1 MWRVDVAASHGLI
14 VPLYLRAAMTAATTA
29 GGMSHSAPR
38 LRGVRA
44 TTVCRERGECAEPNG
59 SVPVHSHVH
68 SSPNM
73 NSTTIDDARRYIPR
87 ASAMN
92 GMSGRSDVPRQAK
105 NARYAV
111 KSAYWT
117 TSCTGSRFLAVSCP
131 LRGGTRTL
139 AREKKSPA
147 VGIWAHFSL
156 QKPHRPGNG
165 YIVPPLLPTT
175 KQRALTGRRWSGRA
189 H

>member
-1 MWRVDVAASHGLI
+1 MSHG
-14 VPLYLRAAMTAATTA
+14 
-29 GGMSHSAPR
+29 APR

-44 TTVCRERGECAEPNG
+44 TTVRRERGECTVPNG

-117 TSCTGSRFLAVSCP
+117 ISCTGSGS
-131 LRGGTRTL
+131 
-139 AREKKSPA
+139 
-147 VGIWAHFSL
+147 
-156 QKPHRPGNG
+156 
-165 YIVPPLLPTT
+165 Y
-175 KQRALTGRRWSGRA
+175 
-189 H
+189 